1 LQVTKRI
8 PVVSGLSF
16 VLALARIF
24 CFRRDEISQMRQ
36 SVRKVR
42 YRKQKKVRKK
52 LTSLEDEF
60 YARYQAKYGR
70 PEPQE
75 SGEDQK

>member
-1 LQVTKRI
+1 MGDRSQVDKTT
-8 PVVSGLSF
+8 
-16 VLALARIF
+16 
-24 CFRRDEISQMRQ
+24 
-36 SVRKVR
+36 RKIR